1 MGVEESIGES
11 SYQFCIQWIVYLATI
26 SFALK
31 FPEAPTFDK
40 SNTFGILRF
49 ASTISS
55 IFSLSMGQFKVLLGQ
70 TFAHFSSF
78 LQKPLTNNSFFL
90 FLCPNIS
97 LCLFQA
103 HSRTTEYSTSFVQ
116 KILYIFAAF
125 GWYCTK
131 LQIKEENFMKTKFK
145 QRWFSYVDVI

>member
-31 FPEAPTFDK
+31 FPEAPTFDQ

-78 LQKPLTNNSFFL
+78 LQKPLTNNSFFYFCVQIYPFVYFRL
-90 FLCPNIS
+90 TVGPQSIQHRSSKKF
-97 LCLFQA
+97 
-103 HSRTTEYSTSFVQ
+103 STSSLLLVGIALNC
-116 KILYIFAAF
+116 K
-125 GWYCTK
+125 
-131 LQIKEENFMKTKFK
+131 
-145 QRWFSYVDVI
+145 